1 MLHAR
6 RDTHHRPR
14 ELRRRVIMPARLR
27 SCSGWTDACILNISS
42 RGLLL
47 HSARTGPTGS
57 IVELWRGE
65 HVIVARVVWQDGARA
80 GLQTEDRLPVEQIL
94 SLNASSAMTLTAAPI
109 AGNDA
114 VPKRRRSDRRSQGR
128 MIEYAGVV
136 VIACSLAVTA
146 FDLVIETLGK
156 PMALIEQA
164 LS

>member
-1 MLHAR
+1 
-6 RDTHHRPR
+6 
-14 ELRRRVIMPARLR
+14 MPARLR